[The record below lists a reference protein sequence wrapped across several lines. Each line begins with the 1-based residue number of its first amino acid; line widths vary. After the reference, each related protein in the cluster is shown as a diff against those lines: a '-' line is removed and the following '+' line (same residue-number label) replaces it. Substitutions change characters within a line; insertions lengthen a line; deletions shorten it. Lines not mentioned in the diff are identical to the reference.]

1 MNRRMAAIAM
11 AVLIAKPAEGLYHY
25 GYYDPPGI
33 LTVCWGSTSKVIKD
47 RYYSTDECETRIN
60 DDMGEA
66 VDQVERCQPGLP
78 PKVLAAFSDAVF
90 NMGPTIACNT
100 KQSTAARYLQAKQ
113 YVAACNQLPRWD
125 KAKVA
130 GYYVTLPGLTKRRIA
145 ERDLC
150 LAYQN

>member
-1 MNRRMAAIAM
+1 MNRKQAALIA

-25 GYYDPPGI
+25 GYYDPPGV
-33 LTVCWGSTSKVIKD
+33 LTVCWGSTGNVIKNK
-47 RYYSTDECETRIN
+47 YYSLDECDTLIN
-60 DDMGEA
+60 EDMGKA
-66 VDQVERCQPGLP
+66 IDQVDRCQPGLP
-78 PKVLAAFSDAVF
+78 VKVLAAFGDAVF

-100 KQSTAARYLQAKQ
+100 KQSTAARYLAAKQ

-130 GYYVTLPGLTKRRIA
+130 GYYITLPGLTKRRLA